1 MYLARRILIVVAAGL
16 IFLAAFF
23 VLPSLRRF
31 AAQKKYPVGILM
43 EQATSQLRPPY
54 YISTNSEDTRLSW
67 RYLVVARK
75 DGLVMQFDRDGKLIS
90 VVLYT
95 DYK

>member
-1 MYLARRILIVVAAGL
+1 
-16 IFLAAFF
+16 
-23 VLPSLRRF
+23 
-31 AAQKKYPVGILM
+31 M

-54 YISTNSEDTRLSW
+54 YVSTNTDDTRLPW
-67 RYLVVARK
+67 RYLVVAQK